1 MRCGEKCF
9 LVTYEIDGEQKV
21 APITA
26 RTPVEARKKLRRTI
40 GAEPSIIAVRRE
52 STK

>member
-9 LVTYEIDGEQKV
+9 LVTLEVHDEQKV

-26 RTPVEARKKLRRTI
+26 RTPVEARKKLRRI
-40 GAEPSIIAVRRE
+40 FGAKAKIISVKRDQ
-52 STK
+52 